1 MNENII
7 KPDFSGASGAPLKK
21 KRKRRK
27 HLPSWAKVTITVV
40 SILLVL
46 AILFSACLICPLV
59 FAGVLIGIVVFMVSP
74 ESDGTFYYYVSDG
87 EVSINGLV
95 DSDFSGAL
103 YIPEYIEGKP
113 VTYIDTSAFEY
124 SSITELYLP
133 STLTSISSFAF
144 YGCKSLT
151 KVQISEGLLSIGY
164 FSFAYCSNLAE
175 IYIPDTVYYI
185 SSQAFLNCYSLEKI
199 DLPSSLENIGYSAFS
214 GCSSLEEITIPKS
227 CQYIGSGAFSG
238 CEALNSITFE
248 STKDWQARIYENG
261 KYTYADSIDLSDKEK
276 NATLFKTTYVEY
288 TWEVICQ
295 DEDKGLE
302 L

>member
-7 KPDFSGASGAPLKK
+7 KPDFSGASGAALKK

-46 AILFSACLICPLV
+46 AILFSACLVCPLV
-59 FAGVLIGIVVFMVSP
+59 FVGVLIGIVVAMVSP

-144 YGCKSLT
+144 YGCENLT

-164 FSFAYCSNLAE
+164 YSFAYCSNLAE
-175 IYIPDTVYYI
+175 IYIPDTVNYI
-185 SSQAFLNCYSLEKI
+185 SAEAFIDCY
-199 DLPSSLENIGYSAFS
+199 
-214 GCSSLEEITIPKS
+214 SLEEITIPKS

-261 KYTYADSIDLSDKEK
+261 KYTYVDSIDLSDKEK

-288 TWEVICQ
+288 TWEVIYQ

>member
-46 AILFSACLICPLV
+46 AILFSACLACPLV
-59 FAGVLIGIVVFMVSP
+59 FAGVLVGIVVAMVLP

-87 EVSINGLV
+87 EVSISGLV

-113 VTYIDTSAFEY
+113 VTYIETSAFEY

-144 YGCKSLT
+144 YGCENLT

-164 FSFAYCSNLAE
+164 YSFAYCSNLAE
-175 IYIPDTVYYI
+175 IYIPDTVNYI
-185 SSQAFLNCYSLEKI
+185 SAEAFIDCY
-199 DLPSSLENIGYSAFS
+199 
-214 GCSSLEEITIPKS
+214 SLEEITIPKS

-276 NATLFKTTYVEY
+276 NAALFKTTYVEY
-288 TWEVICQ
+288 TWEVIYQ